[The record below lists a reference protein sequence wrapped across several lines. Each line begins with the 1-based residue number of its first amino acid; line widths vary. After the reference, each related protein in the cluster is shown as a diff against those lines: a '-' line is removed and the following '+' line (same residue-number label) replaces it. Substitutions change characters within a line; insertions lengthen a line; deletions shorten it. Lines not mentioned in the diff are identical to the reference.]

1 MNADFFFPTAKAA
14 FNEISKFEPMRPQL
28 HLVLLALERPL
39 VAKALSETAGVLP
52 DLEDIGGHNLGAP
65 EDHDL
70 SRLQPGQS

>member
-1 MNADFFFPTAKAA
+1 
-14 FNEISKFEPMRPQL
+14 MRPQL

-52 DLEDIGGHNLGAP
+52 DLEDIGGHNLRAP